1 MRVIIIQTEED
12 SAQTLRN
19 LFVQRGDL
27 VDVSLISGDIWRLFD
42 EKRYDLAVV
51 DLHLPEDV
59 LFQLLKTL
67 RKNHPDT
74 RVIITNKYPD
84 LERELDVKDYGI
96 AFILR
101 APFNKVRLEKTLARL
116 DEVDAAVPEKQ
127 AAIPRVS
134 VPIQLKIIF
143 PFLLLA
149 LLLAVGAGY
158 LISRVTLES
167 IEDRFVNNLIEIGRL
182 TTSWIVEEENR
193 RLETLR
199 ALAYTEGIVESI
211 QARDAEELRELLVGE
226 AVNRGEEAIEIL
238 DTQGMVLVSVRH
250 RPGGGREEYEYTKGD
265 TTFADLEF
273 VQRVLNQQADDRG
286 DKYGGLVRGAWGD
299 YFYVAGPIYD
309 EEQFVGAILV
319 GRSVSTLAEETRK
332 ALLGE
337 EDTFAH
343 ITIYDISGQ
352 PLATTFL
359 QQNELLVGSDL
370 AAEILA
376 RQAQESRLRSLH
388 IANVD
393 YREIIG
399 VWEVRGGYDL
409 GLLGA
414 SLAENFLVNPSQIT
428 QLQIFILATLG
439 FLFIIAIGY
448 TLAGQIT
455 NPLSEVV
462 AAASQISQ
470 GNWDTTVEV
479 SGNDELAFLGFAFNY
494 MVSHLQEGE
503 IYCDLLGRS
512 VTPQV
517 RDQLRQGL
525 SSGELKLEGQN
536 TIATIII
543 TDIRDFTVVS
553 ENQTPTTI
561 LSWLNQ
567 YYGELVP
574 LIASHDGVTHE
585 FTGDSLMAFF
595 GILPVALSPSESAY
609 QACRAAGDMIRVI
622 DAMSARRQK
631 TGEPPLI
638 TGIGVNT
645 GMVAA
650 GGMGSADRLHYAV
663 IGDTVNATARLE
675 GLTKEIGQTS
685 AIISE
690 ETFEALGDRQGEF
703 RIIPMGSRTV
713 KGKAESIT
721 IYRLMPLEG
730 YPLKAGQQR

>member
-1 MRVIIIQTEED
+1 MRVIIVQAEKD
-12 SAQTLRN
+12 SAQTLHD

-27 VDVSLISGDIWRLFD
+27 VDISLISGDIGRLFD
-42 EKRYDLAVV
+42 ENRYDLAVV
-51 DLHLPEDV
+51 DIHLPEDV

-67 RKNHPDT
+67 RENHTDT
-74 RVIITNKYPD
+74 KVIITNKYPD

-96 AFILR
+96 DVILR
-101 APFNKVRLEKTLARL
+101 APFNKVWLEKTLARF
-116 DEVDAAVPEKQ
+116 EEIDAAMQEKQ
-127 AAIPRVS
+127 AALPKVGM
-134 VPIQLKIIF
+134 PIQLKIIF
-143 PFLLLA
+143 PFLMLA

-199 ALAYTEGIVESI
+199 ALAYTEGVVEAI

-250 RPGGGREEYEYTKGD
+250 RPGGGREEYDYSKGD
-265 TTFADLEF
+265 ATFADLEF
-273 VQRVLNQQADDRG
+273 VQRVLNQQTDDRG
-286 DKYGGLVRGAWGD
+286 NKYGGLVRGAWGD
-299 YFYVAGPIYD
+299 YFYVVGPIYD
-309 EEQFVGAILV
+309 DEEQLVGAILV

-337 EDTFAH
+337 EDIFAH

-352 PLATTFL
+352 PMATTFL
-359 QQNELLVGSDL
+359 QQNELLVENNL

-376 RQAQESRLRSLH
+376 RQVQESRLRPLH
-388 IANVD
+388 ISNVD

-409 GLLGA
+409 GLIGA

-428 QLQIFILATLG
+428 QIQIFILAALG
-439 FLFIIAIGY
+439 FLLIIAIGY
-448 TLAGQIT
+448 ILARRIT
-455 NPLSEVV
+455 TPLSEVV
-462 AAASQISQ
+462 TAASQVSQ

-494 MVSHLQEGE
+494 MVSNLQEGE
-503 IYCDLLGRS
+503 IYRDLLGRS

-536 TIATIII
+536 MIATVII
-543 TDIRDFTVVS
+543 TDIRSFTTVS

-574 LIASHDGVTHE
+574 IIASHDGVTHE

-595 GILPVALSPSESAY
+595 GILPTSLSPSESAY
-609 QACRAAGDMIRVI
+609 QACRAAVDMIRVI
-622 DAMSARRQK
+622 RVVPK
-631 TGEPPLI
+631 
-638 TGIGVNT
+638 
-645 GMVAA
+645 
-650 GGMGSADRLHYAV
+650 
-663 IGDTVNATARLE
+663 
-675 GLTKEIGQTS
+675 
-685 AIISE
+685 
-690 ETFEALGDRQGEF
+690 
-703 RIIPMGSRTV
+703 
-713 KGKAESIT
+713 
-721 IYRLMPLEG
+721 
-730 YPLKAGQQR
+730 